1 MEGPTGYYSISKC
14 SVKGRLMEL
23 NCMEHFPLLAL
34 LLMVVLRNMTWKCSS
49 ELLESRMLK
58 YTCLVNVSCVYVCT
72 GVPRMN
78 QPKAFLICSITSF
91 LNHP

>member
-1 MEGPTGYYSISKC
+1 MA
-14 SVKGRLMEL
+14 L

-58 YTCLVNVSCVYVCT
+58 YTCLVNVSCVWVCT
-72 GVPRMN
+72 GVPCMN
-78 QPKAFLICSITSF
+78 QLKAFLVYSLASF
-91 LNHP
+91 LNHPLTLSELSCN

>member
-14 SVKGRLMEL
+14 LVKGRLMEL

-34 LLMVVLRNMTWKCSS
+34 LLMVVFRNMTWKCSS

-58 YTCLVNVSCVYVCT
+58 CTCLVNVSCVCVYT
-72 GVPRMN
+72 SVPCMN
-78 QPKAFLICSITSF
+78 QAKAFLVYS
-91 LNHP
+91 

>member
-1 MEGPTGYYSISKC
+1 MA
-14 SVKGRLMEL
+14 L
-23 NCMEHFPLLAL
+23 NCMEHFPPLAL

-58 YTCLVNVSCVYVCT
+58 YTCLVNVSCVWVCT

-78 QPKAFLICSITSF
+78 QLKAFLVYSLASF
-91 LNHP
+91 LNHPLTLSELSCN